1 MKRLLATL
9 ALLSFGLASFG
20 WAGSLP
26 TDSRFDAPVRL
37 NIANIA
43 NSQTVPTLPLDVVLE
58 ALAKSVGLQP
68 LIYREFPTDGNAAN
82 AKPALPNIKLD
93 FEGRPF
99 RQVWDLIFNTYG
111 VQLSLDYQLI
121 GTNTVVVAPSA
132 LITSL
137 SEAQQRVGDRSRVL
151 YLVSI
156 PPVVYI
162 DGSKIDYEKAKAWVK
177 DNFIPFATTE
187 FGSLSVN
194 WIVVQQGNTLAAL
207 SSIVG
212 TTAQHN
218 RFQDTLAKGRYIYEV
233 LAGGA
238 TPVGQQAQVNKTERL
253 YTLQNVSFADLQ
265 NFLLGQLPSLEISVV
280 PTNPKAAYIRGTDA
294 ELKKLD
300 ELLKTADLARAFKRP
315 YTLQNLTFE
324 QASQRLQPLL
334 TGDLKGVGL
343 EPIPGN
349 PNGLF
354 ANATE
359 AQHTQLAEILK
370 AVDTPIVQAPTSEP
384 VVRRIYTLNFANAT
398 RIADFLRKEVK
409 GISAEVIEGQPIVVV
424 RGTEKQQQEVTD
436 LITNLDKPTSEQA
449 AAASRTQRV
458 YKLKFANAPALAEAL
473 SKVGGGSTTGGTQPS
488 TSPGLPSL
496 VADPSTNSIIAVGS
510 DAQIRNFEVTLAQ
523 LDVPKQQVQL
533 QVRIQAVNSS
543 VIRELGLKWETISGG
558 NLVASILEKGLSL
571 IFDATRSLASLN
583 IRATLNALESQN
595 LSRRISDANL
605 LVESGYGNDTSDLRQ
620 ANAAGAELKAGG
632 KLLIVTTTASTSQGG
647 GQQSV
652 REFDVGLTLRLRP
665 RITPDGQII
674 LEVYTQTGEQPQ
686 VLAPDRT
693 FLPVNSTLSSF
704 RIKDGQTVVMGGLV
718 QTTTTNTENKVP
730 LLGDIPII
738 GALFKQTTAENKQE
752 ELIVI
757 ITANIVKEQQA
768 ATGQ

>member
-162 DGSKIDYEKAKAWVK
+162 EDNKVNYEKAKAWVK

-218 RFQDTLAKGRYIYEV
+218 RFQDTLTKGRYTYEV
-233 LAGGA
+233 LTGSAA
-238 TPVGQQAQVNKTERL
+238 SSVLTQVNKVERL
-253 YTLQNVSFADLQ
+253 YILQNVSFADLQ

-384 VVRRIYTLNFANAT
+384 VVRRIYTLNFANAA

-424 RGTEKQQQEVTD
+424 RGTEKQQQEVAD

-473 SKVGGGSTTGGTQPS
+473 SKVNTGTATSGNQPS
-488 TSPGLPSL
+488 TSTGLPSL

-674 LEVYTQTGEQPQ
+674 LEVYTQTGGQPE

-693 FLPVNSTLSSF
+693 FLPVNSTLSNF
-704 RIKDGQTVVMGGLV
+704 RLKDGQTVVMGGLV
-718 QTTTTNTENKVP
+718 QTTSKNTENKVP
-730 LLGDIPII
+730 LLGDIPLI
-738 GALFKQTTAENKQE
+738 GALFKQTTVENSQE
-752 ELIVI
+752 ELIII
-757 ITANIVKEQQA
+757 ITANIVKEQPMA
-768 ATGQ
+768 GQ

>member
-1 MKRLLATL
+1 MKRLLAML

-68 LIYREFPTDGNAAN
+68 LIYREFPVDGNAAN
-82 AKPALPNIKLD
+82 AKPTLPNIKLD

-111 VQLSLDYQLI
+111 VQLSLDYQII
-121 GTNTVVVAPSA
+121 GTGTVVVAPSA

-162 DGSKIDYEKAKAWVK
+162 DGTKIDYEKAKTWVK

-212 TTAQHN
+212 TTPQHN
-218 RFQDTLAKGRYIYEV
+218 RFQDTLAKGRYTYEV

-238 TPVGQQAQVNKTERL
+238 TPVGQQTQVNKTERL

-280 PTNPKAAYIRGTDA
+280 PTNPKAAYIRGSDA
-294 ELKKLD
+294 DLKKLD

-324 QASQRLQPLL
+324 QASSRLQPLL
-334 TGDLKGVGL
+334 TGDLKGIGL

-359 AQHTQLAEILK
+359 AQHTQLAEVIK

-384 VVRRIYTLNFANAT
+384 VVRRIYTLNFANAA
-398 RIADFLRKEVK
+398 RVADFLRKEVK
-409 GISAEVIEGQPIVVV
+409 GITAEVIEGQPVVVV
-424 RGTEKQQQEVTD
+424 RGTEKQQQEVAD
-436 LITNLDKPTSEQA
+436 LVVTLDKPTGEQA

-458 YKLKFANAPALAEAL
+458 YKLKFANAPALVEAL
-473 SKVGGGSTTGGTQPS
+473 SKVGGGSATANTQPS
-488 TSPGLPSL
+488 TSSGLPSL

-510 DAQIRNFEVTLAQ
+510 DAQLRNFEVTLAQ

-543 VIRELGLKWETISGG
+543 VIRELGIKWETISGG

-605 LVESGYGNDTSDLRQ
+605 IVENGYGNDTSDLRQ
-620 ANAAGAELKAGG
+620 ASAAGAELKAGG
-632 KLLIVTTTASTSQGG
+632 KLLIVTSTSGDNP
-647 GQQSV
+647 QQNV

-674 LEVYTQTGEQPQ
+674 LEVYTQTGGQPE

-693 FLPVNSTLSSF
+693 FLPVNSTLSNF
-704 RIKDGQTVVMGGLV
+704 RLKDGQTVVMGGLV
-718 QTTTTNTENKVP
+718 QTTSKNTENKVP
-730 LLGDIPII
+730 LLGDIPLI
-738 GALFKQTTAENKQE
+738 GALFKQTTVENSQE
-752 ELIVI
+752 ELIII
-757 ITANIVKEQQA
+757 ITANIVKEQPMA
-768 ATGQ
+768 GQ

>member
-162 DGSKIDYEKAKAWVK
+162 EDNKVNYEKAKAWVK

-218 RFQDTLAKGRYIYEV
+218 RFQDTLTKGRYTYEV
-233 LAGGA
+233 LTGSAA
-238 TPVGQQAQVNKTERL
+238 SSVLTQVNKVERL
-253 YTLQNVSFADLQ
+253 YILQNVSFADLQ

-370 AVDTPIVQAPTSEP
+370 AVDIPIVQAPTSEP
-384 VVRRIYTLNFANAT
+384 VVRRIYTLNFANAA

-424 RGTEKQQQEVTD
+424 RGTEKQQQEVAD

-473 SKVGGGSTTGGTQPS
+473 SKVNTGTATSGNQPS
-488 TSPGLPSL
+488 TSTGLPSL

>member
-162 DGSKIDYEKAKAWVK
+162 EDNKVNYEKAKAWVK

-218 RFQDTLAKGRYIYEV
+218 RFQDTLTKGRYTYEV
-233 LAGGA
+233 LTGSAA
-238 TPVGQQAQVNKTERL
+238 SSVLTQVNKVERL
-253 YTLQNVSFADLQ
+253 YILQNVSFADLQ

-384 VVRRIYTLNFANAT
+384 VVRRIYTLNFANAA

-424 RGTEKQQQEVTD
+424 RGTEKQQQEVAD

-458 YKLKFANAPALAEAL
+458 YKLKFANAPGLVEAL
-473 SKVGGGSTTGGTQPS
+473 SKVNTGTATSGSQPS
-488 TSPGLPSL
+488 TSTGLPSL

-674 LEVYTQTGEQPQ
+674 LEVYTQTGGQPE

-693 FLPVNSTLSSF
+693 FLPVNSTLSNF
-704 RIKDGQTVVMGGLV
+704 RLKDGQTVVMGGLV
-718 QTTTTNTENKVP
+718 QTTSKNTENKVP
-730 LLGDIPII
+730 LLGDIPLI
-738 GALFKQTTAENKQE
+738 GALFKQTTVENSQE
-752 ELIVI
+752 ELIII
-757 ITANIVKEQQA
+757 ITANIVKEQPMA
-768 ATGQ
+768 GQ

>member
-1 MKRLLATL
+1 ML
-9 ALLSFGLASFG
+9 ALLSLGLG

-58 ALAKSVGLQP
+58 ALAKTVGLQP

-82 AKPALPNIKLD
+82 AKPTLPNIKLD

-111 VQLSLDYQLI
+111 VQLGLDYQVI
-121 GTNTVVVAPSA
+121 GTSTVVVAPSA

-137 SEAQQRVGDRSRVL
+137 SEAQQRVGERSRVL

-162 DGSKIDYEKAKAWVK
+162 DSGKIDYEKAKTWVK

-218 RFQDTLAKGRYIYEV
+218 RFQDTLAKGRYTYEV

-238 TPVGQQAQVNKTERL
+238 TPVSTQTQANKTERL

-294 ELKKLD
+294 DLKKLD

-315 YTLQNLTFE
+315 YALQNLTFE

-359 AQHTQLAEILK
+359 AQHTQLAEVIK
-370 AVDTPIVQAPTSEP
+370 AIDTPIVQVQTSEP
-384 VVRRIYTLNFANAT
+384 VVRRIYTLSFANAA
-398 RIADFLRKEVK
+398 RVAEFLRKEVK
-409 GISAEVIEGQPIVVV
+409 GITAEVIEGQPVVVV
-424 RGTEKQQQEVTD
+424 RGTEKQQQEVAD
-436 LITNLDKPTSEQA
+436 LVTSLDRPTLEQA

-458 YKLKFANAPALAEAL
+458 YKLKFANAPALVEAL
-473 SKVGGGSTTGGTQPS
+473 SKVGSGSATAGNPPS
-488 TSPGLPSL
+488 TSSGLPSL
-496 VADPSTNSIIAVGS
+496 VADPSTNSVIAVGS
-510 DAQIRNFEVTLAQ
+510 DAQLRNFEVTLAQ

-543 VIRELGLKWETISGG
+543 VIRNLGIDWQTIAGG
-558 NLVASILEKGLSL
+558 NLIASILSGGLSL

-605 LVESGYGNDTSDLRQ
+605 IVENGYGNDTSDLRDSG
-620 ANAAGAELKAGG
+620 ARAAELKAGG
-632 KLLIVTTTASTSQGG
+632 KLLIVTASTGQGG

-704 RIKDGQTVVMGGLV
+704 RLKDGQTVVLGGLV
-718 QTTTTNTENKVP
+718 QNTTTNTENKVP
-730 LLGDIPII
+730 LLGDIPLI
-738 GALFKQTTAENKQE
+738 GALFKQTTTENKQE

-757 ITANIVKEQQA
+757 ITANLVKDQQA
-768 ATGQ
+768 AAGQ